1 MLGLCAL
8 SRDRRR
14 VSTVEIHV
22 LGLHWLYHTPKGESA
37 RRVTTEEVLRVA
49 DGGVAP
55 GPSSLERPMKKLKR
69 HIDQAQFIHY
79 LAPDFQI
86 MKLKT
91 KIYHQQRQY
100 IRQSG
105 KDENGLNIL

>member
-1 MLGLCAL
+1 M
-8 SRDRRR
+8 
-14 VSTVEIHV
+14 
-22 LGLHWLYHTPKGESA
+22 
-37 RRVTTEEVLRVA
+37 A

-55 GPSSLERPMKKLKR
+55 GPSSLERHMKKLKR
-69 HIDQAQFIHY
+69 HINQSQCIRY
-79 LAPDFQI
+79 LAPDSQM

-91 KIYHQQRQY
+91 KIYHQQRQR